1 MQYRSHA
8 CTLDICSAVS
18 IVNHL
23 SKIICNAY
31 FQLCFESLAKFR
43 LILCPLRLKKIL
55 HTIACQTIPKSAC
68 HCSPAFCFVR
78 KSNASSLEGRGV
90 GAMLR
95 AILRG
100 SSSDRVNLW
109 VIDPGMVCLFL
120 KMLTSN
126 SGTYAYALGSYC
138 IGDDTY

>member
-1 MQYRSHA
+1 MPKW
-8 CTLDICSAVS
+8 
-18 IVNHL
+18 N
-23 SKIICNAY
+23 
-31 FQLCFESLAKFR
+31 LCA
-43 LILCPLRLKKIL
+43 
-55 HTIACQTIPKSAC
+55 
-68 HCSPAFCFVR
+68 
-78 KSNASSLEGRGV
+78 SNASSIEGRGV

-126 SGTYAYALGSYC
+126 SGIYAYALGSSIFTGRHCFALLLYWRRYLL
-138 IGDDTY
+138 IKN